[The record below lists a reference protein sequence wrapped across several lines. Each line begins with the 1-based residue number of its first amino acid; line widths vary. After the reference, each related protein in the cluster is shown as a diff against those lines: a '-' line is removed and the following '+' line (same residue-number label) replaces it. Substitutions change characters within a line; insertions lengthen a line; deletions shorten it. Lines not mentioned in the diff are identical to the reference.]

1 MSQSNEEYWIRR
13 KLADMARI
21 YNSSES
27 RIRML
32 KRDYTLAIKDIKKML
47 KDGNVK
53 DYDKKRLKMLLKQID
68 ERLQIIFELE
78 EVYTWSALR
87 YAYEE
92 EYYRG
97 IFNIQQAVGHGAGTY
112 YIAPDMV
119 EMAISTAWS
128 GASYSDRIWKRKK

>member
-53 DYDKKRLKMLLKQID
+53 DYDKKD
-68 ERLQIIFELE
+68 
-78 EVYTWSALR
+78 
-87 YAYEE
+87 
-92 EYYRG
+92 
-97 IFNIQQAVGHGAGTY
+97 
-112 YIAPDMV
+112 
-119 EMAISTAWS
+119 
-128 GASYSDRIWKRKK
+128 